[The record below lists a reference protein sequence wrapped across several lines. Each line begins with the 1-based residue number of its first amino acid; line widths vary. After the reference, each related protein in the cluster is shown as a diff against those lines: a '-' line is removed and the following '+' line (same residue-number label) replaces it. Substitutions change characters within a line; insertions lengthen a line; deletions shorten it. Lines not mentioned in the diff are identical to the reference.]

1 MNFGI
6 TYSLKMGGINPSAN
20 PVTYDSTVDTPILDA
35 YDPVYDFRGWNVTYW
50 ANFTQ
55 LLTSQKNFV
64 IPKGTTGR
72 VELAA
77 IFDRTPKEIPKNNND
92 SKENPSTKTS
102 TTKRTAVFIS
112 YSHKDKVYLDELS
125 DTLKLLETEHD
136 IKILSDQKLRSGDK
150 WKKELLS
157 YMDAAKIA
165 VLLVS
170 PAFLVSDF
178 IRKEELPKLLEA
190 AEKDNATIL
199 WIPVRKSH
207 VEVTGINDYQTAGS
221 KIPLNSMKDHE
232 RDEEYYK
239 LYDEI
244 KNHLRD

>member
-1 MNFGI
+1 
-6 TYSLKMGGINPSAN
+6 MGGLNPSAN
-20 PVTYDSTVDTPILDA
+20 PVTYDNTVDTPILDA
-35 YDPVYDFRGWNVTYW
+35 YDPVYEFMGWSAFYW
-50 ANFTQ
+50 ATGVQ
-55 LLTSQKNFV
+55 RLQPQKNFV

-72 VELAA
+72 VELTAMFSSA
-77 IFDRTPKEIPKNNND
+77 NKEIPKNNND
-92 SKENPSTKTS
+92 TKENQSIKTP

-112 YSHKDKVYLDELS
+112 YSHKDKVYLDELN
-125 DTLKLLETEHD
+125 DTLKLLEKEHD

-157 YMDAAKIA
+157 YMDVAKVA

-178 IRKEELPKLLEA
+178 IRKVELPKLLEA

-207 VEVTGINDYQTAGS
+207 VEVTGIDDYQAAYGS

-232 RDEEYYK
+232 RDEAYYK
-239 LYDEI
+239 LYDDI
-244 KNHLRD
+244 KDRLRD